1 MKITLF
7 GKELNLKDHECS
19 LNGSTPA
26 KRVPSI
32 NLYVN
37 MTNECN
43 AHCKFCCNEKNRGR
57 KIPFNVEKFKAII
70 SGVSCQIPINKI
82 SFTGGE
88 PTLGCTSSDYGA
100 LFECVKAVKLFD
112 PEIFT
117 VINTNGIHLNYLD
130 EMAPY
135 FDSIA
140 LSRHFYHDKQN
151 MEIFESSNVATEADI
166 LSFKNKD
173 KLHIS
178 CNLQKGYIDS
188 SKKIRLFLE
197 HVASLG
203 VSDVGFVSLMP
214 ANDYCKKHFI
224 DFADIQFNFDGIYRT
239 KDWNYES
246 HCRCRNYIYIPSEGS
261 VDFVKVYSRYYCDP
275 KFNMST
281 LVYDGEF
288 LGAGFDGEIIIQK
301 GRNL

>member
-1 MKITLF
+1 MKTTLF

-19 LNGSTPA
+19 LNNSIPA
-26 KRVPSI
+26 KRVPSV
-32 NLYVN
+32 NLYVT

-43 AHCKFCCNEKNRGR
+43 AHCKFCCNEKNRGC
-57 KIPFNVEKFKAII
+57 KIPFNVEKFKAIV

-88 PTLGCTSSDYGA
+88 PTLECTATDYGA

-112 PEIFT
+112 KEIFT

-130 EMAPY
+130 EMSPY

-151 MEIFESSNVATEADI
+151 FEIFGNLNIATEEDI
-166 LSFKNKD
+166 RNFKNKD

-188 SKKIRLFLE
+188 AKKIRLFLE
-197 HVASLG
+197 HVASMG

-214 ANDYCKKHFI
+214 ANNYCKEHFI
-224 DFADIQFNFDGIYRT
+224 DFADISFTFDGIYQT
-239 KDWNYES
+239 KDWNYEKR
-246 HCRCRNYIYIPSEGS
+246 CRCRNYIYIPNENS

-281 LVYDGEF
+281 LVYDGEY
-288 LGAGFDGEIIIQK
+288 LRSGFNGEIIV
-301 GRNL
+301 